1 VLRYVQFGCGDDR
14 YRNSEISPGFDATKA
29 AVQTRRA
36 ARVRAPGND
45 DTCLVERLRAGDEQ
59 AFVDL
64 IGWHHQVMIRLARS
78 YVPSQAVA
86 EEVVQE
92 TWLAVLRGLPSFEGR
107 SSLKTWLYAILLNR
121 ARTAGLKER
130 RQIPIESPERAVDQ
144 GRFDQDG
151 SWSSPPMHWVEEVE
165 DRVRAEGLTK
175 SLRVAIDQLPSSQR
189 DVLTLR
195 DVEGMTAADACEI
208 LGLAQGH
215 QRVLLHRAR
224 TRLRTVLESEF
235 GEDRA

>member
-1 VLRYVQFGCGDDR
+1 VQR
-14 YRNSEISPGFDATKA
+14 QRSA
-29 AVQTRRA
+29 RA
-36 ARVRAPGND
+36 SGTDEVA
-45 DTCLVERLRAGDEQ
+45 LLERLRAGDEG

-64 IGWHHQVMIRLARS
+64 IERHHQVMVRLARS

-92 TWLAVLRGLPSFEGR
+92 TWLAMLRGLPSFEGR
-107 SSLKTWLYAILLNR
+107 SSVKTWLYAILLNR

-130 RQIPIESPERAVDQ
+130 RHIPIEFPERAVDQ
-144 GRFDQDG
+144 GRFDRAG
-151 SWSSPPMHWVEEVE
+151 SWSSPPIHWVDEVD
-165 DRVRAEGLTK
+165 DRVRAERLTK
-175 SLRVAIDQLPSSQR
+175 SLQVAIDQLPSPQR

-208 LGLAQGH
+208 LGLRQGH

-224 TRLRTVLESEF
+224 SRVRNLLEDEF
-235 GEDRA
+235 GENGA